1 MKLACKHMQ
10 GMNFIVRL
18 VHLAHRLERT
28 ADRCFFGPHGL
39 TMSTGRILLCLYHV
53 KQKTP
58 TELTEMI
65 GGKKSNITQR
75 IALLRKAGLVEL
87 AESVEGDR
95 RRVMISLTQKGEE
108 TAKKMEEIFKTH
120 IQEFE
125 NGMSE
130 EQKLTMNS
138 VLNLIDG
145 KLDSVEC
152 KHV

>member
-1 MKLACKHMQ
+1 
-10 GMNFIVRL
+10 
-18 VHLAHRLERT
+18 
-28 ADRCFFGPHGL
+28 
-39 TMSTGRILLCLYHV
+39 
-53 KQKTP
+53 
-58 TELTEMI
+58 MI

-130 EQKLTMNS
+130 EQKTTMNS

>member
-1 MKLACKHMQ
+1 MQ

-95 RRVMISLTQKGEE
+95 RRVMISLTKKGEE
-108 TAKKMEEIFKTH
+108 IAGKMEEIFKTH

-152 KHV
+152 KSL